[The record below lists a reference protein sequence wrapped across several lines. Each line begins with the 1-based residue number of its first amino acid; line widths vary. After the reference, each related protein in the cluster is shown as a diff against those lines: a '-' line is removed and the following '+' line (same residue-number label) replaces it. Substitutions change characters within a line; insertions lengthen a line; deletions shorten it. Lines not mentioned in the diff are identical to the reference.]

1 MVKIGHRG
9 RGGPGKYPDGVS
21 ERENNAAGP
30 GRRLAIR
37 LALYTAARLGLF
49 VVVAALIYGIGH
61 LAGVDV
67 PILVAGIFAVVIA
80 LPLGML
86 AFKRLR
92 TDLNVAIAEVDADR
106 QAKRDALQ
114 GRMQGMNGPK
124 GSGRK
129 ATRPT
134 DPGAGPERGA

>member
-9 RGGPGKYPDGVS
+9 RRVTGKYPDGVS
-21 ERENNAAGP
+21 ERVNNGGSP
-30 GRRLAIR
+30 GRRLLIR
-37 LALYTAARLGLF
+37 LVQYTAARLGLF
-49 VVVAALIYGIGH
+49 VLVAALIYGIGH

-86 AFKRLR
+86 VFRRLR
-92 TDLNVAIAEVDADR
+92 TELNIAIADVDADR

-114 GRMQGMNGPK
+114 GRMQGMK
-124 GSGRK
+124 G
-129 ATRPT
+129 ATPTSRRSPRPS
-134 DPGAGPERGA
+134 DPGTGGEHGA

>member
-9 RGGPGKYPDGVS
+9 RRVPGKYPDGVS

-49 VVVAALIYGIGH
+49 VVVAVLIYGVGH

-67 PILVAGIFAVVIA
+67 PVLVAGIFAVVIA

-86 AFKRLR
+86 LFKRLR
-92 TDLNVAIAEVDADR
+92 TDLNVAIADVDADR

-124 GSGRK
+124 SGGRK

-134 DPGAGPERGA
+134 DPGVGGERGA